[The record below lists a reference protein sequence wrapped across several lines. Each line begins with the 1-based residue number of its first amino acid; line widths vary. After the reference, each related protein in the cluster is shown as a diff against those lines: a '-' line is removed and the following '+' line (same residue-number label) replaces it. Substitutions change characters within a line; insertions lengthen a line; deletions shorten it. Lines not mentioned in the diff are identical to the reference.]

1 MKNEDFSNCL
11 IDFTLC
17 PKETPLTSFFP
28 ELSAFSEFANCQNDN
43 EIKIAIATTDMDS
56 PCMKIT
62 DRESML
68 KSLFDFL
75 GLPLKN
81 DHDREFFDKVFY
93 YKHERIA
100 AAKARYTQM
109 QHVTDWAQWLAVLE
123 TFTFLIFESNRPKE
137 NDESIDKYVARR
149 VRIKEDLKK
158 TGKDLKE
165 LEAVLFPD
173 SKSARE
179 IAMNEAKKI
188 RTYPE
193 MYAQDRQVV

>member
-1 MKNEDFSNCL
+1 MNFESCL

-17 PKETPLTSFFP
+17 PKDTPLTVFFP
-28 ELSAFSEFANCQNDN
+28 ELKAFPEFTNCLDDN

-56 PCMKIT
+56 PCMRIT

-68 KSLFDFL
+68 KSLFGFL
-75 GLPLKN
+75 KIPLITDK
-81 DHDREFFDKVFY
+81 DQEFFDKVFY

-137 NDESIDKYVARR
+137 NDESTDKYVARR

-158 TGKDLKE
+158 TGRDLKE
-165 LEAVLFPD
+165 LEAIIFPD
-173 SKSARE
+173 SKTARE
-179 IAMNEAKKI
+179 IALNEAKKI